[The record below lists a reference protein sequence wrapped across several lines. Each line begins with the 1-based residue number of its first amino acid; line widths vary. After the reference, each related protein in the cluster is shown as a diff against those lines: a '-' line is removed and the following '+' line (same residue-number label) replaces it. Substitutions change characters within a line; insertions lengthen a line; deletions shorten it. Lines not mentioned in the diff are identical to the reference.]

1 MLKKIY
7 HQLSELI
14 LDSNEKKFLKFSK
27 LKKKKF
33 NNNVLMVVPNDYY
46 YLCYNYLISKEKI
59 SKSNIYGYWPYSL
72 HVKKNRLFQ
81 NIIIKSNIYFNLLK
95 NKYFKLY
102 QSIGLE
108 QL

>member
-1 MLKKIY
+1 MLQLFNFKK
-7 HQLSELI
+7 
-14 LDSNEKKFLKFSK
+14 
-27 LKKKKF
+27 
-33 NNNVLMVVPNDYY
+33 
-46 YLCYNYLISKEKI
+46 KI

-81 NIIIKSNIYFNLLK
+81 NTHEIKSNIYFNLLK

-108 QL
+108 QLWNLDNLKSLFISKSEDTYLAHADKIFKK